1 MKMSFLLAATAAIA
15 LCGAAVALDEEG
27 TNIAEGERSG
37 ETTGVELLALSHE
50 LYSYGVDARD
60 PLAVIVAARIRQGI
74 DVEEREYELAEQDGE
89 TEEAEEAD
97 IEFAS
102 AEDMLD
108 EARVLARGDETL
120 SSLIAETE
128 AQAARGRVGGPGRAT
143 GWVSAR
149 GTTSY
154 NITFR
159 GGERAAVWA
168 NGPGRTDLDMYVY
181 DQNGNLICRHI
192 DYTDRMSCFWT
203 PRWTGNFRVEIR
215 NLGHVGVSFN
225 MVTN

>member
-1 MKMSFLLAATAAIA
+1 MKLSSLLAATAAIA
-15 LCGAAVALDEEG
+15 LTGSVIAQEVDETG
-27 TNIAEGERSG
+27 TNFAEDQRSE
-37 ETTGVELLALSHE
+37 ETTGVELLALSQE
-50 LYSYGVDARD
+50 LYAYGLDARD

-74 DVEEREYELAEQDGE
+74 DVEEREYEIAEQGGE
-89 TEEAEEAD
+89 PEEAE

-102 AEDMLD
+102 AADMLD
-108 EARVLARGDETL
+108 EARVLARGDEAL
-120 SSLIAETE
+120 GGLIEEVE
-128 AQAARGRVGGPGRAT
+128 ADAARGRVGGPGRAT
-143 GWVSAR
+143 GWVGAR
-149 GTTSY
+149 SVTSY

-181 DQNGNLICRHI
+181 DSNGNLICRHI
-192 DYTDRMSCFWT
+192 DYSDRMSCFWT

-215 NLGHVGVSFN
+215 NLGGVGVSYN

>member
-1 MKMSFLLAATAAIA
+1 MKLSSLLAATAAIA
-15 LCGAAVALDEEG
+15 LCGTAAAFDEEG
-27 TNIAEGERSG
+27 TNIAETDRSE
-37 ETTGVELLALSHE
+37 ETTGVELLALSQD
-50 LYSYGVDARD
+50 LYAYGLDARD
-60 PLAVIVAARIRQGI
+60 PLAVIVAARIRQGV
-74 DVEEREYELAEQDGE
+74 DVEERDYEIAEQDG
-89 TEEAEEAD
+89 EAEEAD

-108 EARVLARGDETL
+108 EARVLARGDEALTG
-120 SSLIAETE
+120 LIAETE
-128 AQAARGRVGGPGRAT
+128 AQASRGRVGGPGRAS

-154 NITFR
+154 NISFR

-168 NGPGRTDLDMYVY
+168 SGPGRTDLDMYVY

-192 DYTDRMSCFWT
+192 DYSDRMSCFWT
-203 PRWTGNFRVEIR
+203 PRWTGNFRVEVR
-215 NLGHVGVSFN
+215 NLGQVGVSFN

>member
-1 MKMSFLLAATAAIA
+1 MKISSLLAATAAIA
-15 LCGAAVALDEEG
+15 LCGAAAAFDEDG
-27 TNIAEGERSG
+27 TNIAETERS
-37 ETTGVELLALSHE
+37 EVTTGVEQLALSQE
-50 LYSYGVDARD
+50 LYAYGLEARD

-74 DVEEREYELAEQDGE
+74 DVEEREHEIAEQDG
-89 TEEAEEAD
+89 EAEEAD

-102 AEDMLD
+102 AADMLD
-108 EARVLARGDETL
+108 EARVLARGDEAL
-120 SSLIAETE
+120 NGLIAETE
-128 AQAARGRVGGPGRAT
+128 AQASRGRVGGPGRST

-154 NITFR
+154 NISFR

-168 NGPGRTDLDMYVY
+168 SGPGRTDLDMYVY

-192 DYTDRMSCFWT
+192 DYSDRMSCFWT
-203 PRWTGNFRVEIR
+203 PRWTGNFRVEVR
-215 NLGHVGVSFN
+215 NLGQVGVSFN

>member
-1 MKMSFLLAATAAIA
+1 MSSLLAATAAVA
-15 LCGAAVALDEEG
+15 LCGAAIALDEEG
-27 TNIAEGERSG
+27 TNIAETERS
-37 ETTGVELLALSHE
+37 ETTTGVELLALSQD
-50 LYSYGVDARD
+50 LYAYGIDARD
-60 PLAVIVAARIRQGI
+60 PLAVIVAARIRQGV
-74 DVEEREYELAEQDGE
+74 DVEEREFEIAEQDG
-89 TEEAEEAD
+89 EAEEAD
-97 IEFAS
+97 IELAS

-108 EARVLARGDETL
+108 EARVLARGDEAL
-120 SSLIAETE
+120 SALIAETE
-128 AQAARGRVGGPGRAT
+128 AQAARGRVGGPGRAS

-192 DYTDRMSCFWT
+192 DYSDRMSCFWT
-203 PRWTGNFRVEIR
+203 PRWTGTFRVEIR
-215 NLGHVGVSFN
+215 NLGQVGVSFN

>member
-1 MKMSFLLAATAAIA
+1 MKLSSLLAATAAIA
-15 LCGAAVALDEEG
+15 LCGTAAAFDEEG
-27 TNIAEGERSG
+27 TNIAETDRSE
-37 ETTGVELLALSHE
+37 ETTGVELLALSQD
-50 LYSYGVDARD
+50 LYAYGLDARD
-60 PLAVIVAARIRQGI
+60 PLAVIVAARIRQGV
-74 DVEEREYELAEQDGE
+74 DVEEREYEIAEQDG
-89 TEEAEEAD
+89 EAEEAD

-108 EARVLARGDETL
+108 EARVLARGDEALTG
-120 SSLIAETE
+120 LIAETE
-128 AQAARGRVGGPGRAT
+128 AQASRGRVGGPGRAS

-154 NITFR
+154 NISFR

-168 NGPGRTDLDMYVY
+168 SGPGRTDLDMYVY

-192 DYTDRMSCFWT
+192 DYSDRMSCFWT
-203 PRWTGNFRVEIR
+203 PRWTGNFRVEVR
-215 NLGHVGVSFN
+215 NLGQVGVSFN

>member
-1 MKMSFLLAATAAIA
+1 MKMSSLLAATAAIA

-27 TNIAEGERSG
+27 TNIAETERS
-37 ETTGVELLALSHE
+37 ETTTGVELLALSQE
-50 LYSYGVDARD
+50 LYAYGIDARD

-74 DVEEREYELAEQDGE
+74 DVEEREFEIAEQDG
-89 TEEAEEAD
+89 EAEEAD
-97 IEFAS
+97 IELAS

-108 EARVLARGDETL
+108 EARVLARGDEAL
-120 SSLIAETE
+120 SALIAETE

-143 GWVSAR
+143 GWVGAR
-149 GTTSY
+149 GMTSY

-192 DYTDRMSCFWT
+192 DYSDRMSCFWT
-203 PRWTGNFRVEIR
+203 PRWTGTFRVEIR
-215 NLGHVGVSFN
+215 NLGQVGVSFN